1 VRAHCI
7 CELPSSLQELDF
19 ALSLLVLA
27 NDTGSM
33 KNYLEKLS
41 SSTLTYRIKFIK
53 ISTQPYDKVIYLKAA
68 VGYL

>member
-1 VRAHCI
+1 
-7 CELPSSLQELDF
+7 
-19 ALSLLVLA
+19 
-27 NDTGSM
+27 M

-68 VGYL
+68 VGYLYDEKMAQNLVTTQGFLPIYF